1 MQNHQPMLASR
12 TGLLAGVL
20 AGLLFMESRR
30 TVPHLVGDDGAPF
43 RLHFA
48 PLRLETTGPTLLRS
62 SVLRDGWSALDDRPM
77 VPAPAWSLPEVVFG
91 QAEADPTFL
100 LEEEVQQREPP
111 RQLVPCTVHE
121 TTGVA
126 DCAY

>member
-1 MQNHQPMLASR
+1 M
-12 TGLLAGVL
+12 LAGVL
-20 AGLLFMESRR
+20 AGLLFMEGRR
-30 TVPHLVGDDGAPF
+30 SAPHLVGEDGAPF

-48 PLRLETTGPTLLRS
+48 PVRMNTSRPTLLRL
-62 SVLRDGWSALDDRPM
+62 SVLRDGWSALDDRPV
-77 VPAPAWSLPEVVFG
+77 VPAPAWSLPEVVSG
-91 QAEADPTFL
+91 QAEGDPTFL
-100 LEEEVQQREPP
+100 LEEEVQQRQPP